1 MQTNGKNLYKY
12 VHNRYS
18 NESKIKKNR
27 LKTFMANVKKF
38 VYVSTL
44 EKWTENENQI
54 IPESG
59 KWFKSIVFRADNN
72 TIYNRGKAYGL
83 STENA
88 QRITDLETAKAAL
101 EAHLKSQ
108 TVSAAA
114 NKGIEV
120 TVSGASDAF
129 KTYTIGAIVDGKTV
143 TVGESGIAATKT
155 LEYVA
160 TSGNVAAHINLKNAA
175 GEVESTIQVSDIIG
189 NGVIDHTSYDKES
202 NSLSLFFKQADGA
215 LKEEKVDMKEL
226 IDINDIFIGA
236 DSQNY
241 LKVSNDASTATFDVK
256 IKTMA
261 ETSYAP
267 GSIVTGLVDSA
278 DVKKYI
284 DSRSSDLGITAE
296 GDDYI
301 DASVDAAVDNKH
313 VNISVDVQDISVVAG
328 QAGAYNAEGAQ
339 TSAPVHGTLTGVDK
353 SLVDG
358 AQAATAIKSY
368 VDGEVAIEAARADAK
383 IVAAVKALDKA
394 SSKVD
399 GTNVHV
405 DYKEED
411 GIVTIEGITE
421 DYATVNRT
429 ATSSTAETPAS
440 DASIAVTVGDEGK
453 LVKASDLA
461 SVAGFAADKVTEEA
475 HRVDKK
481 IKDLSVEA
489 AGDSYVKA
497 EIDAA
502 NNKKVNVSAQVADL
516 TLTSAEGV
524 DSTLAGEAGKLVDA
538 SEAASKVSG
547 FVNARI
553 AEEVK
558 KLHSDAT
565 SADGTNVTVKV
576 TEVDGK
582 LSAVN
587 VTENYAEVVVTTVA
601 SGNASFTVK
610 SGDENKLVKAS
621 DLKAAVDYIEDIYGW
636 EEL

>member
-1 MQTNGKNLYKY
+1 
-12 VHNRYS
+12 
-18 NESKIKKNR
+18 
-27 LKTFMANVKKF
+27 MANVKKF
-38 VYVSTL
+38 VYVSTA
-44 EKWTENENQI
+44 EKWAANENHI

-59 KWFKSIVFRADNN
+59 KWYKSIVFRADNN

-83 STENA
+83 SAADA

-120 TVSGASDAF
+120 AVSGEADEF

-143 TVGESGIAATKT
+143 TVGESGIAAAKT

-160 TSGNVAAHINLKNAA
+160 ALGGVAAHIDLKNAA

-189 NGVIDHTSYDKES
+189 NGVIDHTSYDKET
-202 NSLSLFFKQADGA
+202 NSLSLFFKQADGT

-226 IDINDIFIGA
+226 IDIDDIFIGV

-241 LKVSNDASTATFDVK
+241 LKVTNDASTATFDVK
-256 IKTMA
+256 IKKMA
-261 ETSYAP
+261 EASYAE
-267 GSIVTGLVDSA
+267 GNIVTGLVDAA

-284 DSRSSDLGITAE
+284 DTQSSDLVVSAE

-301 DASVDAAVDNKH
+301 DASVDTSVDNKH
-313 VNISVDVQDISVVAG
+313 VKVSADVQDIAVVAG
-328 QAGAYNAEGAQ
+328 TVGVYDPEGAQ
-339 TSAPVHGTLTGVDK
+339 TTAPVHGTLTGTEK

-394 SSKVD
+394 SSKVN

-421 DYATVNRT
+421 DYATVNRVK
-429 ATSSTAETPAS
+429 TSSTAETPAA
-440 DASIAVTVGDEGK
+440 DASIAVASGDEGK

-461 SVAGFAADKVTEEA
+461 AVAGFAADKVTEEA

-481 IKDLSVEA
+481 IKELSVEA

-516 TLTSAEGV
+516 TLTSAAET
-524 DSTLAGEAGKLVDA
+524 DSTLTGVSGKLVDA

-553 AEEVK
+553 AEEIA
-558 KLHSDAT
+558 KLDSDST
-565 SADGTNVTVKV
+565 STDGSNITVKV
-576 TEVDGK
+576 TETDGK

-587 VTENYAEVVVTTVA
+587 VTEDYAEVAVTTVA

-610 SGDENKLVKAS
+610 SGDEGKLVKAS

>member
-1 MQTNGKNLYKY
+1 MT
-12 VHNRYS
+12 
-18 NESKIKKNR
+18 
-27 LKTFMANVKKF
+27 NVKKF

-83 STENA
+83 SKENA

-120 TVSGASDAF
+120 AVAGEDEDF
-129 KTYTIGAIVDGKTV
+129 KTYTIGVVVDGKTV

-160 TSGNVAAHINLKNAA
+160 TSGKVAAHIDLKNAA

-202 NSLSLFFKQADGA
+202 NSLSLFFKQADGT
-215 LKEEKVDMKEL
+215 LKEEKVNMKEL
-226 IDINDIFIGA
+226 IDIDDIFIGD

-241 LKVSNDASTATFDVK
+241 LKVTNDASTATFGVK

-261 ETSYAP
+261 ETSYTP

-301 DASVDAAVDNKH
+301 DASVNAVDNKH
-313 VNISVDVQDISVVAG
+313 VNISVDVQDVSVVAG

-368 VDGEVAIEAARADAK
+368 VDGEVAIESARADAK

-394 SSKVD
+394 SSKVN

-421 DYATVNRT
+421 DYATVNRVK
-429 ATSSTAETPAS
+429 TSSTAETPAA
-440 DASIAVTVGDEGK
+440 DASIAVASGDEGK

-481 IKDLSVEA
+481 IKNLSVEA

-497 EIDAA
+497 EVDGV
-502 NNKKVNVSAQVADL
+502 NKKKINVSAQVADL
-516 TLTSAEGV
+516 TLTSDEGV

-576 TEVDGK
+576 SEVDGK

-587 VTENYAEVVVTTVA
+587 VTENYAEVAVTTVA

>member
-1 MQTNGKNLYKY
+1 
-12 VHNRYS
+12 
-18 NESKIKKNR
+18 
-27 LKTFMANVKKF
+27 MANVKKF
-38 VYVSTL
+38 VYVSTA
-44 EKWTENENQI
+44 EKWAANENHI

-59 KWFKSIVFRADNN
+59 KWYKSIVFRADNN

-83 STENA
+83 SKENA

-120 TVSGASDAF
+120 TVSGEADNF

-143 TVGESGIAATKT
+143 TVGESGIAAAKT

-160 TSGNVAAHINLKNAA
+160 ASGGVAAHINLKNAA
-175 GEVESTIQVSDIIG
+175 DEVESTIQVSDIIG
-189 NGVIDHTSYDKES
+189 NGVIDHTSYNKET
-202 NSLSLFFKQADGA
+202 NSISLFFKQADGT

-226 IDINDIFIGA
+226 IDIDDIFIGV

-241 LKVSNDASTATFDVK
+241 LKVTNDASTATFDVK
-256 IKTMA
+256 IKKMTEA
-261 ETSYAP
+261 SYAE
-267 GSIVTGLVDSA
+267 GHIVTGLVDAA

-284 DSRSSDLGITAE
+284 DTQSSDLAVTAE

-301 DASVDAAVDNKH
+301 DASVNAAVDNKH
-313 VNISVDVQDISVVAG
+313 VKVSADVQDIAAVAG
-328 QAGAYNAEGAQ
+328 TVGVYNPEGAQ
-339 TSAPVHGTLTGVDK
+339 TTAPVHGTLTGTEK

-394 SSKVD
+394 SSKVN

-421 DYATVNRT
+421 DYATVNRVK
-429 ATSSTAETPAS
+429 TSSTAETPAA
-440 DASIAVTVGDEGK
+440 DASIAVASGDEGK

-461 SVAGFAADKVTEEA
+461 AVAGFAADKVTEEA

-481 IKDLSVEA
+481 IKELSVEA

-502 NNKKVNVSAQVADL
+502 NNKKVNVSAQVANL
-516 TLTSAEGV
+516 TLTSAAAT
-524 DSTLAGEAGKLVDA
+524 DSTLTGVSGKLVDA

-553 AEEVK
+553 AEEIA
-558 KLHSDAT
+558 KLDSDST
-565 SADGTNVTVKV
+565 STDGSNITVKV
-576 TEVDGK
+576 TETDGK

-587 VTENYAEVVVTTVA
+587 VTEDYAEVTATTVA

-610 SGDENKLVKAS
+610 SGDEGKLVKAS

>member
-1 MQTNGKNLYKY
+1 
-12 VHNRYS
+12 
-18 NESKIKKNR
+18 
-27 LKTFMANVKKF
+27 MANVKKF

-497 EIDAA
+497 EVDGA
-502 NNKKVNVSAQVADL
+502 NKKKINVSAQVADL

-565 SADGTNVTVKV
+565 SVDGTNVTVKV